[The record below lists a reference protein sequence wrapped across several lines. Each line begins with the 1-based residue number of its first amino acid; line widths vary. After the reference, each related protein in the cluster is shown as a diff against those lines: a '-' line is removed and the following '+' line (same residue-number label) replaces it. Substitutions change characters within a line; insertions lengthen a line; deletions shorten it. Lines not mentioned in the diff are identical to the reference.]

1 MTTKGVEVF
10 DETVHVTNA
19 WLKDIMAWLHTDD
32 RHLAYRALRSV
43 LHALRDELE
52 PELAVHLGAELPM
65 LVRGFY
71 YEGWRPVRTPAR
83 DRHIQAFY
91 NRISGEMQGYSETD
105 PVRLTGAVF
114 DVLAAHVA
122 VGEIQKVA
130 RALPR
135 ELREMWRI
143 PA

>member
-1 MTTKGVEVF
+1 MEAG
-10 DETVHVTNA
+10 
-19 WLKDIMAWLHTDD
+19 
-32 RHLAYRALRSV
+32 
-43 LHALRDELE
+43 
-52 PELAVHLGAELPM
+52 LAVHLGAQLPM
-65 LVRGFY
+65 LVRGLY
-71 YEGWRPVRTPAR
+71 YEGWRPATTPAR

-91 NRISGEMQGYSETD
+91 DRIKAEMQGYPDAD

-114 DVLAAHVA
+114 DMLAKRIA

-130 RALPR
+130 GALPR